1 MPYCNLFNH
10 LFILLGFCASLA
22 CTSALA
28 INCMASSL
36 SARPMDQRQRQMA
49 LRFYSMW
56 YFIRSE
62 VSASARGIK
71 STQNC
76 GFNLCFLVR
85 QRAMCKYIIR
95 NMKTFSFKSPQCNI
109 TVADIHF
116 TELSLLNIGV
126 HVTFEVKKLRTFL
139 FCLVEPY
146 NGQSIQERPS
156 KICGRQTMS
165 LQIF

>member
-1 MPYCNLFNH
+1 
-10 LFILLGFCASLA
+10 
-22 CTSALA
+22 
-28 INCMASSL
+28 
-36 SARPMDQRQRQMA
+36 
-49 LRFYSMW
+49 
-56 YFIRSE
+56 
-62 VSASARGIK
+62 
-71 STQNC
+71 
-76 GFNLCFLVR
+76 
-85 QRAMCKYIIR
+85 
-95 NMKTFSFKSPQCNI
+95 MKTFSFKSPQCNI
-109 TVADIHF
+109 TVADILF